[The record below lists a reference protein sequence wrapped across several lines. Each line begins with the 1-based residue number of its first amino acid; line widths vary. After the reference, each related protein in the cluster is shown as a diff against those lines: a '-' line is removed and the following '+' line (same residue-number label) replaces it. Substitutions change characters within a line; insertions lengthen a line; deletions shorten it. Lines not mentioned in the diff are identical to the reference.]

1 MRKLFGRNTVR
12 VIRLTKKSEL
22 KKFVSMPDAIYRG
35 DRKFVPY
42 MRRDLYCTLV
52 ELVLKEQSY
61 TALAVEQGGRYV
73 ARLLFTVEPSKQ
85 LHIAR
90 CGFFSHFETVDDER
104 VVRLLFDE
112 AARLLKEAG
121 ATYLEGTYFPYDR
134 DNRRGILKEGFDTE
148 PMILT
153 SYNPPYYPRLLE
165 EYGFHKDFDTVSY
178 HLDYAKYDLERI
190 TRVTDKVKKRYGLY
204 VSCADFSKLDREIDD
219 VHEVILAATNDIIFD
234 DAPTREDLER
244 IVKNWRTFLWQELIF
259 IVRTVDGDRPV
270 GVMMAVPD
278 YNTVFRGM
286 NGKINPV
293 SLCKMLRLKRKINS
307 VRAIL
312 QYVVP
317 EYQNKG
323 VNFIL
328 YQEFY
333 KTTKRLGIVGME
345 AGTIMENNEVS
356 RKNVEAASGTLKK
369 VFRIYGM
376 EL

>member
-345 AGTIMENNEVS
+345 AGTIMENNDVS